1 MLRKAGEFRHDTDAE
16 KLTDKFEVNL
26 VKVLSRYEEVLR
38 QAGEEKRVH
47 LLPAYGH
54 DVAVAFNQFYA
65 AVSVLDAGD
74 RRDARLTLVEC
85 AKTVMADVLD
95 CLGMG
100 APEEM

>member
-1 MLRKAGEFRHDTDAE
+1 MLRKAGDFTRDTDPS
-16 KLTDKFEVNL
+16 KLDDRFEVNL
-26 VKVLSRYEEVLR
+26 VKTLARYSEVLKA
-38 QAGEEKRVH
+38 AGDGKKVH
-47 LLPAYGH
+47 MLPAYGH

-65 AVSVLDAGD
+65 SVSVLDSGP

-85 AKTVMADVLD
+85 ARDVMADVLD